1 MEHGFLWL
9 NFITG
14 PLTEYFNNLFKPVI
28 AAHPGAAFFFK
39 DSNMYN
45 QVVYMWLYMLFLIVI
60 GFLATRVIKMVPG
73 VLQNFMEVIV
83 DALRGLI
90 LDNMGEHGMRF
101 FPLIATIAVF
111 IFTANMAGIIPG
123 FYSPTA
129 SMNTNAA
136 MALVV
141 FFMTHIVGVRI
152 HGFKYLKQFMGP
164 VWWMAPIMIPIE
176 LIGHLARPLSLTMRL
191 FGNIAGEDLVLGV
204 VLLLVPYVIPLP
216 FLGLMIFTSV
226 LQSFVFS
233 LLAMM
238 YISGAM
244 EEAH

>member
-9 NFITG
+9 NFISG
-14 PLTEYFNNLFKPVI
+14 PLTEFFNNLFNTADP
-28 AAHPGAAFFFK
+28 ATSSFFR

-45 QVVYMWLYMLFLIVI
+45 QVVYMWLYMLFLIVM
-60 GFLATRVIKMVPG
+60 GFLATRAIKMVPG
-73 VLQNFMEVIV
+73 ALQNFMEVVV
-83 DALRGLI
+83 DGLRGLLI
-90 LDNMGEHGMRF
+90 DNMGPHGMIF

-123 FYSPTA
+123 FFSPTA
-129 SMNTNAA
+129 NMNTNAA

-141 FFMTHIVGVRI
+141 FVLTHIVGVRI
-152 HGFKYLKQFMGP
+152 HGVKYLKQFMGP

-204 VLLLVPYVIPLP
+204 LLLLVPYVVPLP
-216 FLGLMIFTSV
+216 FLALMIFTSV
-226 LQSFVFS
+226 LQAFVFS

>member
-14 PLTEYFNNLFKPVI
+14 PLTEFFNNLFNTANP
-28 AAHPGAAFFFK
+28 ATSSFFR
-39 DSNMYN
+39 DSNNYN
-45 QVVYMWLYMLFLIVI
+45 QVVYMWLYMLFLIVM
-60 GFLATRVIKMVPG
+60 GFLATRAIKMVPG
-73 VLQNFMEVIV
+73 ALQNFMEVVV
-83 DALRGLI
+83 DGLRGL
-90 LDNMGEHGMRF
+90 LMDNMGPHGMIF

-123 FYSPTA
+123 FFSPTA
-129 SMNTNAA
+129 NMNTNAA

-141 FFMTHIVGVRI
+141 FVLTHIVGVRI
-152 HGFKYLKQFMGP
+152 HGIKYLKQFMGP

-204 VLLLVPYVIPLP
+204 LLLLVPYVVPLP
-216 FLGLMIFTSV
+216 FLALMIFTSV
-226 LQSFVFS
+226 LQAFVFS

>member
-14 PLTEYFNNLFKPVI
+14 PMTAFFDNLFKPIV
-28 AAHPGAAFFFK
+28 AAHPGLAGFLH
-39 DSNMYN
+39 DSNNYS
-45 QVVYMWLYMLFLIVI
+45 QVVYMWLYMIFLVFI
-60 GFLATRVIKMVPG
+60 GFITTRSLKLVPG
-73 VLQNFMEVIV
+73 GLQNFLEVIV
-83 DALRGLI
+83 DGLRGLL
-90 LDNMGEHGMRF
+90 LDNMGEHGMKF
-101 FPLIATIAVF
+101 FPLIATIAIF
-111 IFTANMAGIIPG
+111 ILTANLAGIIPG

-129 SMNTNAA
+129 TMSTNAA

-141 FFMTHIVGVRI
+141 FFLTHIIGI
-152 HGFKYLKQFMGP
+152 QLHGFKYLKHFMGP
-164 VWWMAPIMIPIE
+164 VWWMAPIMLPIE

-191 FGNIAGEDLVLGV
+191 FGNIAGEDLVLV
-204 VLLLVPYVIPLP
+204 VLLGLVPFIVPLP
-216 FLGLMIFTSV
+216 MLFLMIFTSL
-226 LQSFVFS
+226 LQAFVFS

>member
-14 PLTEYFNNLFKPVI
+14 PLTEFFNHLFNTADPSTSS
-28 AAHPGAAFFFK
+28 FFR
-39 DSNMYN
+39 DSNNYN
-45 QVVYMWLYMLFLIVI
+45 QVVYMWLYMLFLALI
-60 GFLATRVIKMVPG
+60 GFLATRAIKMIPG
-73 VLQNFMEVIV
+73 VLQNFMEVVV
-83 DALRGLI
+83 DGLRGL
-90 LDNMGEHGMRF
+90 LMDNMGPHGMIF

-123 FYSPTA
+123 FFSPTA
-129 SMNTNAA
+129 NMNTNAA
-136 MALVV
+136 MALTV
-141 FFMTHIVGVRI
+141 FVLTHIVGIRI

-204 VLLLVPYVIPLP
+204 LLLLVPYVVPLP
-216 FLGLMIFTSV
+216 FLALMIFTSV
-226 LQSFVFS
+226 LQAFVFS

>member
-1 MEHGFLWL
+1 M
-9 NFITG
+9 
-14 PLTEYFNNLFKPVI
+14 
-28 AAHPGAAFFFK
+28 
-39 DSNMYN
+39 
-45 QVVYMWLYMLFLIVI
+45 
-60 GFLATRVIKMVPG
+60 
-73 VLQNFMEVIV
+73 
-83 DALRGLI
+83 
-90 LDNMGEHGMRF
+90 DNMGPHGMIF

-123 FYSPTA
+123 FFSPTA
-129 SMNTNAA
+129 NMNTNAA
-136 MALVV
+136 MALTV
-141 FFMTHIVGVRI
+141 FVLTHIVGIRI

-204 VLLLVPYVIPLP
+204 LLLLVPYVVPLP
-216 FLGLMIFTSV
+216 FLALMIFTSV
-226 LQSFVFS
+226 LQAFVFS

>member
-14 PLTEYFNNLFKPVI
+14 PLTGFFNNLFNTADP
-28 AAHPGAAFFFK
+28 ATSSFFR

-45 QVVYMWLYMLFLIVI
+45 QVVYMWFYMLFLTLI
-60 GFLATRVIKMVPG
+60 GFLATRAIKMVPG
-73 VLQNFMEVIV
+73 ILQNFMEVIV
-83 DALRGLI
+83 DGLRGLI
-90 LDNMGEHGMRF
+90 LENMGEHGMRF

-111 IFTANMAGIIPG
+111 IFTANMAGVIPG